1 MYAKLPN
8 GAGCKADDVKYIQ
21 VRTDQRSVR
30 GQRVSVSQ
38 ILVRLD
44 GEESAIPIGAYETR
58 EGAEEAAS
66 EAMEAVNGAAD
77 EAALSGVGSGAAV
90 KAGVVKY
97 LKIKGERT
105 GQGAM
110 YSVECCIESE
120 QPFTINTFA
129 DHDALID
136 PIAELKP
143 HIGLLTTH
151 PDEGEFPFF
160 AGSVET
166 ALKLGLEAAVPSH
179 YSCFTTRDFDPQPWA
194 EMFPEQGPEPVIIPY
209 DGSVIYPA

>member
-1 MYAKLPN
+1 M
-8 GAGCKADDVKYIQ
+8 
-21 VRTDQRSVR
+21 
-30 GQRVSVSQ
+30 
-38 ILVRLD
+38 
-44 GEESAIPIGAYETR
+44 GETA
-58 EGAEEAAS
+58 
-66 EAMEAVNGAAD
+66 
-77 EAALSGVGSGAAV
+77 
-90 KAGVVKY
+90 
-97 LKIKGERT
+97 
-105 GQGAM
+105 
-110 YSVECCIESE
+110 
-120 QPFTINTFA
+120 
-129 DHDALID
+129 HDALID